1 MMLRGKWLVTG
12 LLMAAIPLSGCRDNP
27 EAKSDL
33 APLDDGLTSGDPAI
47 KGALEDRIMVDPK
60 LAGQS
65 NRNAAGPGNRPNDG
79 TVPGLAAGKAATAAE
94 AAAALKAGKLL
105 RAPKA
110 LPFEAGCDG
119 CEAQARPVTIG
130 ALAREQQKGG
140 GCDAKLTYGN
150 GWANRLPAAFKVYPR
165 ATLREAAGIA
175 GGKCNLRVVNFQ
187 TAASMQAV
195 LDYYHT
201 MAVRAG
207 YTSDHRVNG
216 NEHML
221 GGTKG
226 DLAYVLMM
234 RRDGGMTDVDLVA
247 SGGK

>member
-1 MMLRGKWLVTG
+1 
-12 LLMAAIPLSGCRDNP
+12 
-27 EAKSDL
+27 
-33 APLDDGLTSGDPAI
+33 
-47 KGALEDRIMVDPK
+47 MVDPK

-65 NRNAAGPGNRPNDG
+65 NRNAAGPGNRPVDG
-79 TVPGLAAGKAATAAE
+79 GVPGIAGGKAATAAE
-94 AAAALKAGKLL
+94 AAAALAAGKLL
-105 RAPKA
+105 AAPKA

-119 CEAQARPVTIG
+119 CEAEKRPVTIG
-130 ALAREQQKGG
+130 ALARDQQKGS
-140 GCDAKLTYGN
+140 CDAKLTYGN
-150 GWANRLPAAFKVYPR
+150 AWADRLPAAFKLYPR

-175 GGKCNLRVVNFQ
+175 GGKCNIRVVNFQ
-187 TAASMQAV
+187 TAASIQAV

-201 MAVRAG
+201 MAIRAG

-234 RRDGGMTDVDLVA
+234 RRDGAMTDVDLVA